1 LLINSIIP
9 DKLKIFFSGIAG
21 SGLSALACFM
31 ADKGNS
37 VYGSDRLFDISP
49 EHPLK
54 RFFSSRG
61 IHVVPQD
68 GHALDGSFS
77 LVVFSTAVEV
87 SNPELIKAVEIGL
100 KTQRRPDFLFDIS
113 SSFNTIAVTGTS
125 GKSTTSG
132 LLAFIMKESGL
143 APNLIGGGRVKQFIT
158 SVDPGNYLTGDSDIL
173 IIEACESDGS
183 IVNYMPD
190 HTIILNLELDH
201 HPVEKTAGWFETL
214 IDNTSGKV
222 ILNADDDNL
231 MKIADRNSI
240 TFSINSDSD
249 YRAEHIDYKPLSTGF
264 SLNNIKFNISLP
276 GRHNLYNAISSI
288 ALLAETGVD
297 LDRIADIMPRFLGIE
312 RRFDVYLDKGDYLVI
327 DDYAH
332 NPHKISFLM
341 ETVKKLRGSICYIFQ
356 PHGFGPT
363 RLMKDEYISV
373 FSNNLRDT
381 DHLVIL
387 PIYYSGGTASMDI
400 SSNDLASG
408 ISSGGKSVEV
418 IESRDEIK
426 ERLNDYKSFVI
437 FGARDDTLA
446 DLAREIADILKDV

>member
-1 LLINSIIP
+1 
-9 DKLKIFFSGIAG
+9 LKIFFSGIG
-21 SGLSALACFM
+21 GTGLSALACFM
-31 ADKGNS
+31 ADKGHD

-49 EHPLK
+49 GHPLK
-54 RFFSSRG
+54 RFFLSRG
-61 IHVVPQD
+61 IKVVPQD
-68 GHALDGSFS
+68 GSCLDRSFS
-77 LVVFSTAVEV
+77 LLVYSTAVEL
-87 SNPELIKAVEIGL
+87 SHPELVKAGKIGL
-100 KTQRRPDFLFDIS
+100 KTIRRSDFLFEIS
-113 SSFNTIAVTGTS
+113 SSFKTIAVTGTS

-158 SVDPGNYLTGDSDIL
+158 SANPGNYLTGDSNSL

-183 IVNYMPD
+183 IVNYRPE
-190 HTIILNLELDH
+190 HTILLNLELDH
-201 HPVEKTAGWFETL
+201 HPVERTAGWFETL
-214 IDNTSGKV
+214 ISNTAGKV

-231 MKIADRNSI
+231 RRIGNRNSV
-240 TFSINSDSD
+240 TFSINRDSD
-249 YRAEHIDYKPLSTGF
+249 YRAEHVEYKSFSTEF
-264 SLNNIKFNISLP
+264 SLLNREFIISLP
-276 GRHNLYNAISSI
+276 GRHNLYNALSSI
-288 ALLAETGVD
+288 ALLSETGAAS
-297 LDRIADIMPRFLGIE
+297 DRIADILPRFLGIE
-312 RRFDVYLDKGDYLVI
+312 RRFDVYLDKREYLVI

-341 ETVKKLRGSICYIFQ
+341 ETVKRLRESICYIFQ

-373 FSNNLRDT
+373 FKDNLRDT

-400 SSNDLASG
+400 SSNDLAYG

-426 ERLNDYKSFVI
+426 ERLGNFKSYVI
-437 FGARDDTLA
+437 FGARDETLA
-446 DLAREIADILKDV
+446 DFARDIAEILKDM